1 MLDNKNLLVTV
12 FLSTAVLLG
21 WQYFFE
27 NPRMEQLNQIKQEQI
42 QVQAKEQEKP
52 QEIILDRS
60 EVITSTS
67 SNRVAINNGK
77 LKGSINLQGFV
88 IDDLSLLDYKET
100 IDPESNNVVLL
111 SPNNTKEGYFAEFG
125 FVSDDETIEL
135 PNATTIWKSDRNEL
149 HANEAVTLTWKNQ
162 QGVAFNI
169 IVSLDDNYMFTI
181 KQLVLNN
188 SHNPISISEYGLINR
203 KMEKVPES
211 QSILHEGAI
220 GSFKSILFEKSYK
233 DLDASEAKQFDQ
245 NQKGDWLGI
254 TDKYWLSSIMP
265 QGEFTT
271 KIIKKTTDTTNIFRV
286 DYVSKPFSI
295 MPGGSTDD
303 KVYFFAGAKN
313 LKQLDQYAGD
323 YQINLF
329 DRAVDFGWFYFLTKP
344 MFLAIQF
351 LDMMSGNFGIAI
363 LLLTVA
369 IKLIMFPLANKS
381 FHSMNRM
388 KALTPELNKLKE
400 RYEDDKMQ
408 LNKETMELYK
418 KEGINP
424 LSGCLPL
431 ILQIPVFFSLYKVL
445 FVTIEMRQAPF
456 FGWIHDLSAPDP
468 TTLFNLFG
476 LIPWTPPSFLMIGAW
491 PIIMAATM
499 YIQQKLSPQPA
510 DPVQAQVMKFLP
522 LFFVFMF
529 GSFPAGLVI
538 YWAWNNILSV
548 LQQLMIDR
556 KTIKI

>member
-1 MLDNKNLLVTV
+1 MLDNKNLLITI
-12 FLSTAVLLG
+12 FLSTAILLG

-27 NPRMEQLNQIKQEQI
+27 NPRIEQLNQIKQEQVE
-42 QVQAKEQEKP
+42 VQIKEQEKT

-60 EVITSTS
+60 QVINSS
-67 SNRVAINNGK
+67 GSNRITIDNGK
-77 LKGSINLQGFV
+77 LKGSINLQGFA
-88 IDDLSLLDYKET
+88 IDDLSLLDYQET
-100 IDPESNNVVLL
+100 IDLESKNVVLL
-111 SPNNTKEGYFAEFG
+111 SPSGTKDSYFAEFG
-125 FVSDDETIEL
+125 FVSDNQAIEL
-135 PNATTIWKSDRNEL
+135 PNATTIWKSDKDTLN
-149 HANEAVTLTWKNQ
+149 ANEAATLTWKNQ
-162 QGVAFNI
+162 QDIIFNI
-169 IVSLDDNYMFTI
+169 VVSLDDNYMFTI
-181 KQLVLNN
+181 KQSVLNN
-188 SHNPISISEYGLINR
+188 SHNPISISQYGLINR
-203 KMEKVPES
+203 KMEQVPAS

-220 GSFKSILFEKSYK
+220 GSFKSILFEKSYTDLK
-233 DLDASEAKQFDQ
+233 DSETKQFDQ

-254 TDKYWLSSIMP
+254 TDKYWLSSIVP

-271 KIIKKTTDTTNIFRV
+271 KITRKTSDVKNIFQI
-286 DYVSKPFSI
+286 DYISKSSSI
-295 MPGGSTDD
+295 ASGASHED

-313 LKQLDQYAGD
+313 LKQLDQYAND

-351 LDMMSGNFGIAI
+351 LDLMTGNFGIAI

-381 FHSMNRM
+381 YHSMNRM
-388 KALTPELNKLKE
+388 KALNPEINKLKE
-400 RYEDDKMQ
+400 RYADDKTQ

-445 FVTIEMRQAPF
+445 FVTIEMRHAPF

-476 LIPWTPPSFLMIGAW
+476 LISWNPPSFLMIGAW
-491 PIIMAATM
+491 PIIMAITM
-499 YIQQKLSPQPA
+499 YIQQKLSPQPS